1 MSIRIF
7 DFADGFT
14 SATNPAETG
23 TTSSKLA
30 VYASDAA
37 YVTAEGTA
45 ENGDIYY
52 NSTDN
57 KVRIYENGAW
67 VENASFEA

>member
-14 SATNPAETG
+14 SSTNPAVSGVAASE
-23 TTSSKLA
+23 LVA
-30 VYASDAA
+30 YASDAA
-37 YVTAEGTA
+37 YVAAQGTA
-45 ENGDIYY
+45 QDGDIYY
-52 NSTDN
+52 NTTDD

>member
-1 MSIRIF
+1 MSLRIF

-14 SATNPAETG
+14 SSTAPSESG
-23 TTSSKLA
+23 TAA
-30 VYASDAA
+30 VKYVTFASDAEF
-37 YVTAEGTA
+37 VAEYGTA
-45 ENGDIYY
+45 QDGDVYY
-52 NSTDN
+52 NTTDN

>member
-1 MSIRIF
+1 MSRIL

-14 SATNPAETG
+14 SASNPTDQGIEATEY
-23 TTSSKLA
+23 
-30 VYASDAA
+30 VRYANDAA
-37 YVTAEGTA
+37 YVTGQGTA
-45 ENGDIYY
+45 ADGDAYY
-52 NSTDN
+52 NTTDN

>member
-1 MSIRIF
+1 MTIRVF

-14 SATNPAETG
+14 SATAPAGIGISSTG
-23 TTSSKLA
+23 YESYVDDAAFVTANGTATDGNAYYNTTS
-30 VYASDAA
+30 D
-37 YVTAEGTA
+37 
-45 ENGDIYY
+45 
-52 NSTDN
+52 

>member
-1 MSIRIF
+1 MSLRIF

-14 SATNPAETG
+14 SATNPSSVA
-23 TTSSKLA
+23 TTAGDLA
-30 VYASDAA
+30 TYADDAA
-37 YVTAEGTA
+37 YVTANGTA
-45 ENGDIYY
+45 TDGNIYY
-52 NSTDN
+52 NTTDN

>member
-1 MSIRIF
+1 MSIKIF

-14 SATNPAETG
+14 SSTAPSPVGIE
-23 TTSSKLA
+23 SSGFTRHA
-30 VYASDAA
+30 DDSA

-45 ENGDIYY
+45 QDGDAYY
-52 NSTDN
+52 NTTIN
-57 KVRIYENGAW
+57 KVKIYEDGNW

>member
-1 MSIRIF
+1 MTIRIF
-7 DFADGFT
+7 DFTDGFT
-14 SATNPAETG
+14 SATAPAGGGVAATELE
-23 TTSSKLA
+23 SH
-30 VYASDAA
+30 ASDAA
-37 YVTAEGTA
+37 YVTANGTA
-45 ENGDIYY
+45 ANGDIYY

>member
-1 MSIRIF
+1 MTRII

-14 SATNPAETG
+14 SASAP
-23 TTSSKLA
+23 TSSSTTTKA
-30 VYASDAA
+30 YAPYVDDAA
-37 YVTAEGTA
+37 YVTDNGTA
-45 ENGDIYY
+45 DDGDVYY
-52 NSTDN
+52 NTTTN

>member
-14 SATNPAETG
+14 SSSAPPDEGALQTRFPAY
-23 TTSSKLA
+23 
-30 VYASDAA
+30 VDDAA
-37 YVTAEGTA
+37 FVTD
-45 ENGDIYY
+45 NGAAVDGNVYY
-52 NSTDN
+52 NTTTN
-57 KVRIYENGAW
+57 KVRIYEDGSW

>member
-1 MSIRIF
+1 MTRIV

-14 SATNPAETG
+14 SNTSPSTG
-23 TTSSKLA
+23 DIAANELVSF
-30 VYASDAA
+30 ASDAA
-37 YVTAEGTA
+37 YEAEYGVPTTS
-45 ENGDIYY
+45 GIYY
-52 NSTDN
+52 NTTDN

>member
-1 MSIRIF
+1 MSLRIF

-14 SATNPAETG
+14 SSTSPSESGASAIKYATF
-23 TTSSKLA
+23 
-30 VYASDAA
+30 ASDAA
-37 YVTAEGTA
+37 FEAEYGTA
-45 ENGDIYY
+45 ENGDVYY
-52 NSTDN
+52 NTTDN

>member
-14 SATNPAETG
+14 SATNPTETG

-37 YVTAEGTA
+37 FVIAEGTA
-45 ENGDIYY
+45 IDGNIYY
-52 NSTDN
+52 NTTDN
-57 KVRIYENGAW
+57 KVRIYEDGAW